1 MFTAIFVILMLFV
14 FGEFLWLAAKLAW
27 GIGKILFSLVFFPL
41 LMICLAAS
49 GLIIVAV
56 PVLVIIGVVAMIV
69 HFFK

>member
-14 FGEFLWLAAKLAW
+14 FAEMLWFAAKLAW

-49 GLIIVAV
+49 GLILLAIPVLIIVGIVA
-56 PVLVIIGVVAMIV
+56 LIIY
-69 HFFK
+69 FLK